1 MQRFKDKFA
10 LITGGTNGM
19 GFATAQQF
27 INESGK
33 VIITGRSAETVNK
46 AVEQLGENAFGMVSN
61 ASSMQDIMLLQ
72 EQVKQYTGHIDLLFA
87 KDRKSTRLNS
97 SHVKISYAV
106 FCLKK

>member
-27 INESGK
+27 IHENGK

-46 AVEQLGENAFGMVSN
+46 ALEKLGTNAFGIVSN
-61 ASSMQDIMLLQ
+61 AADM
-72 EQVKQYTGHIDLLFA
+72 
-87 KDRKSTRLNS
+87 
-97 SHVKISYAV
+97 
-106 FCLKK
+106 